1 MILFDLICVAFC
13 SFTSCYDDV
22 DATGV
27 LNALIKVEAEHFPAV
42 MAEFLQKGGQEFTPG
57 DAMRLE

>member
-13 SFTSCYDDV
+13 RFTSCYDD
-22 DATGV
+22 ALRGV